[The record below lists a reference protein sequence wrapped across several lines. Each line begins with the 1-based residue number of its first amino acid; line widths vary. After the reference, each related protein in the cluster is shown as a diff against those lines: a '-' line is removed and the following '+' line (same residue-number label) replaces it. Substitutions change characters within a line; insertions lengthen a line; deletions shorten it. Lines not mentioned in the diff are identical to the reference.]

1 MTKKQKTEVAANIRA
16 LKATYE
22 NFTESAKSLRREVE
36 HEIIKELEKR
46 NAHDIEL
53 LFMSDRVQTV
63 LEDGTLITI
72 TKIRRKDDQIIFTT
86 SLGTTIYN
94 EDLSIDS
101 LIQLYKSFITILYPG
116 AFILN
121 Y

>member
-1 MTKKQKTEVAANIRA
+1 MTKKQKAAVAANIRA
-16 LKATYE
+16 LKETYE
-22 NFTESAKSLRREVE
+22 NFNNSAKSLRREVE

-63 LEDGTLITI
+63 LEDGTLIT
-72 TKIRRKDDQIIFTT
+72 KIRRKDDQIIFTT

-101 LIQLYKSFITILYPG
+101 LIQLYRSFITILYPG